1 MVVKAV
7 LQSKLVLNMS
17 VVCLSES
24 SFDRHKGASKVP
36 FGKWRWLL
44 TPKISL
50 LILLTVFH
58 IVTKKGQ
65 LITVCLRATC
75 KDINQISLE
84 NMSKE
89 ESSPPNLH
97 F

>member
-1 MVVKAV
+1 MWRH
-7 LQSKLVLNMS
+7 
-17 VVCLSES
+17 SERKH
-24 SFDRHKGASKVP
+24 FHKEVHIDKSQVP
-36 FGKWRWLL
+36 FNA
-44 TPKISL
+44 P
-50 LILLTVFH
+50 
-58 IVTKKGQ
+58 TKKGQ

-89 ESSPPNLH
+89 ECSPPNLN